1 MSSIIRGSIIRAAGV
16 GLLILG
22 GSAALA
28 PTAFAASHNRGA
40 QNDDLVEVIF
50 KEIERQIIREYFG
63 GDADDTAKGR
73 GGKKKAKRGRGG
85 GGRPP
90 GLAKREKL
98 PPGLERQLVK
108 NGTLPPGISK
118 RALPPGLAARLGPI
132 PTGTERVIVGG
143 DVALIDIA
151 TGVIID
157 ILKDVLS
164 N

>member
-1 MSSIIRGSIIRAAGV
+1 MDFVIRLALIRAV
-16 GLLILG
+16 GLGLLVLA
-22 GSAALA
+22 GSLALA
-28 PTAFAASHNRGA
+28 APPAMA
-40 QNDDLVEVIF
+40 QNRVAQGNDVFDVIF

-63 GDADDTAKGR
+63 KETDVAARGR
-73 GGKKKAKRGRGG
+73 GGKKKAKGGKGG
-85 GGRPP
+85 GPPP

-118 RALPPGLAARLGPI
+118 RALPPGLNSRLGPI

-143 DVALIDIA
+143 DVALVEIA
-151 TGVIID
+151 TGVILD

-164 N
+164 D

>member
-1 MSSIIRGSIIRAAGV
+1 MSSIIRGSIIRAAGL

-22 GSAALA
+22 AAALPATASAASNIRVA
-28 PTAFAASHNRGA
+28 QRGDA
-40 QNDDLVEVIF
+40 IEVIF
-50 KEIERQIIREYFG
+50 KEIEKQIIREYFG
-63 GDADDTAKGR
+63 KDTGDAAKGR

-85 GGRPP
+85 GGLPP

-118 RALPPGLAARLGPI
+118 RALPPGLASRLGPL